1 MLYIYRTQLF
11 FALMEIKN
19 EERHHAGAFYID
31 DNGERLGEMR
41 YLVRDNTV
49 MNIYHTEVSEKLQGH
64 HMGEKLVEAG
74 VKYARENN
82 LKILPTCTFARSVFN
97 HTPAYDDVL
106 VKN

>member
-1 MLYIYRTQLF
+1 
-11 FALMEIKN
+11 MEIKN

-49 MNIYHTEVSEKLQGH
+49 MNIYHTEVSDKLQGH

-82 LKILPTCTFARSVFN
+82 FKILPTCTFARSAFN
-97 HTPAYDDVL
+97 RTPAYDDVL

>member
-1 MLYIYRTQLF
+1 ML
-11 FALMEIKN
+11 IKN

-49 MNIYHTEVSEKLQGH
+49 MNIYHTEVSDKLQGH

-82 LKILPTCTFARSVFN
+82 YKILPTCTFARAVFN
-97 HTPAYDDVL
+97 RTPAYDDVL
-106 VKN
+106 VHG

>member
-1 MLYIYRTQLF
+1 
-11 FALMEIKN
+11 MEIKN

-49 MNIYHTEVSEKLQGH
+49 MNIYHTEVSDKLQGR

-82 LKILPTCTFARSVFN
+82 FKILPTCTFARSVFN
-97 HTPAYDDVL
+97 RTPAYDDVL

>member
-1 MLYIYRTQLF
+1 
-11 FALMEIKN
+11 MEIKN

-41 YLVRDNTV
+41 YLTRDGV

-82 LKILPTCTFARSVFN
+82 FKILPTCTFARSVFN
-97 HTPAYDDVL
+97 RVKEYGDVL
-106 VKN
+106 VNNF